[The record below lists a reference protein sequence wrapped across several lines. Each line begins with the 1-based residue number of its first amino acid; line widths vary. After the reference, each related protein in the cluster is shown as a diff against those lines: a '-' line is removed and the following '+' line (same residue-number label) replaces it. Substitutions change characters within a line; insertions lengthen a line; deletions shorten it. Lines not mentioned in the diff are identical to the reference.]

1 MLTQNNKQDS
11 FDVIVIGAGPGGYV
25 AAIRAAQLGL
35 TAAIV
40 EANHLGGICLN
51 WGCIP
56 TKALLKSAEMFHKM
70 SHAQDYGLSAE
81 GIGFDLNQIVKRS
94 RDVSSKLSGGIGHLL
109 KKHKISVFNGYGKL
123 LGQNPQTSLHDVSVS
138 NNNTVEST
146 ISAKHIIL
154 ATGARA
160 KSVPGLEADGDRV
173 WSYREALIPKRIPKS
188 LLVIGSGAIGIEFA
202 NFYHTFGSE
211 VTVVEAMDQ
220 IMPVEDKEIAN
231 IAQMAMKKRGMN
243 FKLSAKVISLERQED
258 HVIVTLEHKGNVI
271 NVVVE
276 QVITAIGV
284 NPNTEN
290 IGLEDIGVSLDSQ
303 GFIGIDGFCQTSV
316 GGIYAIGD
324 VAGAPCLAHKAS
336 HEAIIC
342 VEKIA
347 AKKGVH
353 TLDKTLVPAC
363 TYCFPQVA
371 SIGLTEQKAIEQG
384 LNIKIGRFPFQANGK
399 AIAQGDT
406 EGLVKVI
413 FDEKSGELLGAHM
426 VGNDVTEM
434 IQGFAIAKTME
445 TTEDELMH
453 TVFPHPTLSEMIH
466 ESVLDAFQRAIHI

>member
-81 GIGFDLNQIVKRS
+81 KIGFDLNQIVKRS

-123 LGQNPQTSLHDVSVS
+123 LGQNSQTSQHDVSVS
-138 NNNTVEST
+138 NNNIVEAT

-160 KSVPGLEADGDRV
+160 KSVPGLEADGERV

-220 IMPVEDKEIAN
+220 IMPVEDKEIAD
-231 IAQMAMKKRGMN
+231 IAETAMKKRGMN
-243 FKLSAKVISLERQED
+243 FKLSAKVIALDRQED

-271 NVVVE
+271 NLVVE

-290 IGLEDIGVSLDSQ
+290 IGLEDIGISLEPQ
-303 GFIGIDGFCQTSV
+303 GFIGIDGFCQTNV

-353 TLDKTLVPAC
+353 TLDKTLIPAC

-371 SIGLTEQKAIEQG
+371 SIGLTEQKANEQG
-384 LNIKIGRFPFQANGK
+384 INIKIGRFPFQANGK

-413 FDEKSGELLGAHM
+413 FDEKNGELLGAHL

-466 ESVLDAFQRAIHI
+466 ESVLDAYQRAIHV